1 MNTRIFTR
9 AALFSYLL
17 SLLATAG
24 FAQSNDIIDAARVTF
39 QNAIITET
47 LQQAWVGIDTPCKS
61 STWDNGVALVAKVEG
76 VENLSLPEVLG
87 GNDLMFVYLSEEET
101 GQGSTSSLPN
111 GFYTVSIHRATDGTR
126 SYTAQFKDAADKT
139 VAEAPAEVSR
149 MIMDGATPGVD
160 VAVEHSERKI
170 EWSVHV
176 CTNKDCVWIKVTI
189 ELSLFQVA
197 KPSRAQG
204 YPIREESVKG
214 SLQQNRERVA
224 VDIDLE
230 ESYPNPFNPTTTL
243 RFSLPETMPVTL
255 RVYDLQGRAVAT
267 LVEGV
272 REAGTHTVQFDGT
285 HLASGTYLYRL
296 EAGAYSQT
304 KRFTL
309 VK

>member
-1 MNTRIFTR
+1 
-9 AALFSYLL
+9 
-17 SLLATAG
+17 
-24 FAQSNDIIDAARVTF
+24 
-39 QNAIITET
+39 
-47 LQQAWVGIDTPCKS
+47 
-61 STWDNGVALVAKVEG
+61 
-76 VENLSLPEVLG
+76 
-87 GNDLMFVYLSEEET
+87 
-101 GQGSTSSLPN
+101 
-111 GFYTVSIHRATDGTR
+111 
-126 SYTAQFKDAADKT
+126 
-139 VAEAPAEVSR
+139 
-149 MIMDGATPGVD
+149 
-160 VAVEHSERKI
+160 
-170 EWSVHV
+170 
-176 CTNKDCVWIKVTI
+176 
-189 ELSLFQVA
+189 
-197 KPSRAQG
+197 
-204 YPIREESVKG
+204 VKG

-296 EAGAYSQT
+296 EAGAFSQT